1 MVDFSIYLPGLE
13 QNCLMSTS
21 QAPSF
26 CSTILILRQPMFKK
40 IHFNPCRSIQPTTE
54 NSKCRG
60 DKQKKGHILMTL
72 AKNYIYQICISMT
85 RIKSHGHTK
94 LKDRKVIILERNM
107 LLIINEAIT
116 MNLVS
121 HMRNHSLFMRKLKLS
136 SGHRTGKKVSF
147 HSNPKERQCQ
157 RMLKLPHNCTHLT
170 CQ

>member
-1 MVDFSIYLPGLE
+1 
-13 QNCLMSTS
+13 
-21 QAPSF
+21 
-26 CSTILILRQPMFKK
+26 
-40 IHFNPCRSIQPTTE
+40 
-54 NSKCRG
+54 
-60 DKQKKGHILMTL
+60 MTL

-121 HMRNHSLFMRKLKLS
+121 HMRNHSLIMRKLKLS

-170 CQ
+170 C